1 MTKDLCRETYA
12 KRSVGAGHAVPGAH
26 AETEGIPTG
35 STHERGVRN
44 QRLSRVCREASPVAS
59 CGRKSAQRSYWH
71 SETEGIPTGSTHE
84 RGVRNQRR
92 ESAERGGLTDGILRP
107 AASE

>member
-12 KRSVGAGHAVPGAH
+12 ERSVGDRREAPGAH
-26 AETEGIPTG
+26 AESQQMSTG
-35 STHERGVRN
+35 RTHEQGVRN
-44 QRLSRVCREASPVAS
+44 QRLSCVCRELSPVAS

>member
-12 KRSVGAGHAVPGAH
+12 ERSVGDRREAPGAH
-26 AETEGIPTG
+26 AESQQMSTG
-35 STHERGVRN
+35 G
-44 QRLSRVCREASPVAS
+44 
-59 CGRKSAQRSYWH
+59 
-71 SETEGIPTGSTHE
+71 THE

>member
-12 KRSVGAGHAVPGAH
+12 ERSVGDRREAPGAH
-26 AETEGIPTG
+26 AESQQMSTG
-35 STHERGVRN
+35 RTHEQGVRN
-44 QRLSRVCREASPVAS
+44 QRLSCVCRELSPVAS

-92 ESAERGGLTDGILRP
+92 ESAERGGLTDGILRWR
-107 AASE
+107 SG